1 MKRPGQRI
9 VHPRPA
15 APRMRVDLN
24 ADLGEGMGDDDAL
37 LDIVSS
43 ANIACGGHAGDAAS
57 MARTLRA
64 AAERGVAA
72 GAHPSFED
80 REHFGRRELDLPPS
94 MVRMQVLRQ
103 LDAIAGIA
111 AREGVPLRHVKP
123 HGALYNRAARDPG
136 LAQALAETVREF
148 DAKLAFFALAGS
160 ALARAGR
167 AAGLVTVEEVFA
179 DRAYRA
185 DGSLVPRAEAGAVLH
200 DAGAIATRAVGM
212 VKQGRVIAADG
223 ARVKLVAGTICVHG
237 DTPDAV
243 AIARAVRAALER
255 AGVGVAASMVA

>member
-1 MKRPGQRI
+1 M
-9 VHPRPA
+9 A
-15 APRMRVDLN
+15 RVDLN

-43 ANIACGGHAGDAAS
+43 ANIACGGHAGNADT

-64 AAERGVAA
+64 AAARGVAA

-80 REHFGRRELDLPPS
+80 REHFGRRDLDLPPA

-103 LDAIAGIA
+103 LDAIATIA
-111 AREGVPLRHVKP
+111 RREGVRLRHVKA
-123 HGALYNRAARDPG
+123 HGALYNRAAREPV
-136 LAQALAETVREF
+136 LARAVAGAVREF
-148 DAKLAFFALAGS
+148 DASLAFYALAGS

-167 AAGLVTVEEVFA
+167 EAGLFTVEEVFA

-185 DGSLVPRAEAGAVLH
+185 DGSLVPRAEPGALLH
-200 DAGAIATRAVGM
+200 DAAAVAARALNM
-212 VKQGRVIAADG
+212 VRQGRVEAIDGRPVRLAAQ
-223 ARVKLVAGTICVHG
+223 TICIHG

-243 AIARAVRAALER
+243 MMARAVRSALE
-255 AGVGVAASMVA
+255 VAAVTIVAPAAA